1 MEKIIRRGEVYWA
14 TLGDTAGSEQG
25 GTRPVVII
33 QNNIGNK
40 YSPVTIIAP
49 LTTKIHTKHHIPTN
63 VYLQP
68 DELGRECAVH
78 CEQIRAIS
86 KNRLGDYIATLSDE
100 RMKDI
105 DNALKISLNLV

>member
-1 MEKIIRRGEVYWA
+1 MGKIVKRGEVYWA

-40 YSPVTIIAP
+40 YSPVTIVAP
-49 LTTKIHTKHHIPTN
+49 LTTKIRTKHHVPTN
-63 VYLQP
+63 VYLRP
-68 DELGRECAVH
+68 DEVGRESAVH

-86 KNRLGDYIATLSDE
+86 KDRLGDYIATLSDE
-100 RMKDI
+100 RMKDV
-105 DNALKISLNLV
+105 DNALKISLGLD

>member
-1 MEKIIRRGEVYWA
+1 MEKIIKRGEVYWA

-25 GTRPVVII
+25 GTRPVLII
-33 QNNIGNK
+33 QNDMGNR
-40 YSPVTIIAP
+40 YSPVTIVAP
-49 LTTKIHTKHHIPTN
+49 LTTKIRTKHHIPTN
-63 VYLQP
+63 VYLRP
-68 DELGRECAVH
+68 DEIGRESAVH

-86 KNRLGDYIATLSDE
+86 KARLGDYITTLSDE